1 MLITDPKSIRR
12 AYYNPAWISLNG
24 DGSAVVEIKL
34 TTGATLKISV
44 KTDALPDNPD
54 TAREL
59 TACEAISI
67 LTANSK
73 EGN

>member
-1 MLITDPKSIRR
+1 MQITDPKSIRW
-12 AYYNPAWISLNG
+12 AYYSPAWINLNG
-24 DGSAVVEIKL
+24 DDSAVVEVRL
-34 TTGATLKISV
+34 TTGAILKISV

-59 TACEAISI
+59 TACEAIGI

>member
-1 MLITDPKSIRR
+1 MQITDPKSIRW
-12 AYYNPAWISLNG
+12 AYYSPAWINLNG
-24 DGSAVVEIKL
+24 DGSACVEIKL
-34 TTGATLKISV
+34 TNGATLKNSV